1 MSEVHLEILR
11 MIQEGVISA
20 EEGELLLDAVDGATE
35 SADGEGG
42 EERAFAQAVAP
53 KEPPEERLS
62 GMPNW
67 ARRTWVY
74 VLAGGFVLLA
84 LAGMVTAQLVQGGE
98 RLGWLAL
105 TTPLMILGA
114 LTVALAW
121 WSRTARWLHVRVQ
134 DRGTQFTISLPLP
147 LHLVAGLVRLV
158 RPWLPDQWGDTAMD
172 EMILS
177 LAKTNGQDDVL
188 AVEVTESE
196 GEEVL
201 VYIG

>member
-1 MSEVHLEILR
+1 MSEVQLEILR
-11 MIQEGVISA
+11 MVQEGIISA
-20 EEGELLLDAVDGATE
+20 EEGEQLLDAVDGATE
-35 SADGEGG
+35 SAGGEGD
-42 EERAFAQAVAP
+42 EERASTQAVAP
-53 KEPPEERLS
+53 KDLPEERLS
-62 GMPNW
+62 GMPDW

-98 RLGWLAL
+98 RLGWLAC

-121 WSRTARWLHVRVQ
+121 WSRTARWLHVRVR
-134 DRGTQFTISLPLP
+134 DRGVRFTISLPLP
-147 LHLVAGLVRLV
+147 LRLAAGLARLA
-158 RPWLPDQWGDTAMD
+158 RPWIPDPWGDAAVD
-172 EMILS
+172 EMIFS
-177 LAKTNGQDDVL
+177 LAESDALDDVL
-188 AVEVTESE
+188 AVEVSEGE